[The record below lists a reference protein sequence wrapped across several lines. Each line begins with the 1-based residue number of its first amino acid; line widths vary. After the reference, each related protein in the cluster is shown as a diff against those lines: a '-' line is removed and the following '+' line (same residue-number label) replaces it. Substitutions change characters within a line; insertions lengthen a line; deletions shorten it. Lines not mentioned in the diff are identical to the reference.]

1 MQKLK
6 LQNKWN
12 NDTRQF
18 DKSSFELKESDKT
31 ISGKVSIT
39 SKQKDKFVSKSL
51 PFILF
56 KSQTNEQT
64 QDAVKSGQ
72 PFMADFTLGVNEF
85 DGEGGKKVSY
95 IQMVIKEATL
105 AEPAQLSDHHRAKAD
120 GFQPQEEDEES
131 VPF

>member
-72 PFMADFTLGVNEF
+72 PFMANFTLGVNEF
-85 DGEGGKKVSY
+85 DGKAY

>member
-56 KSQTNEQT
+56 KSQTSEQT

-105 AEPAQLSDHHRAKAD
+105 AEQQSDHHRAKAN
-120 GFQPQEEDEES
+120 GFQPQDDFDDEI
-131 VPF
+131 PPY